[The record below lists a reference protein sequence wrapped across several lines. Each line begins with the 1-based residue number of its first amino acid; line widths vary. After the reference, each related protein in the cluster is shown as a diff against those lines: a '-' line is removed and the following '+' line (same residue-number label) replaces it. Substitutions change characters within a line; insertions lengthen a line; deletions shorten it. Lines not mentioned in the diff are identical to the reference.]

1 MDVSFVRDDR
11 WFPRRCLRAFF
22 AQQGL
27 DRAMVIASQSF
38 TALIPLMILTSAV
51 LPRGGG
57 SSMADAIIRRFGL
70 SGETAQSVRT
80 VFEAPSSG
88 SVGVLSVLLLVL
100 SGVSLT
106 RRMQKMY
113 LDAWHVPPLPGVRGS
128 LYAAAGLGF
137 LLTEIALLSFVR
149 TILRALPF
157 EGPVSA
163 VVSLAASVVLWTS
176 IPWLLLNRRV
186 AWRRLL
192 LAGTLTGVLSSV
204 WGFATTVYM
213 PPLMATY
220 SERYGLFGITVA
232 LVGWLLCISFIVVV
246 STVVAAELDRAPE
259 RWAVRLRSVTVSR
272 GG

>member
-22 AQQGL
+22 EQQGL
-27 DRAMVIASQSF
+27 DRAMVVASQSF

-51 LPRGGG
+51 LPRGGD
-57 SSMADAIIRRFGL
+57 SSMADAVIRKFGL
-70 SGETAQSVRT
+70 SGATAESVRT
-80 VFEAPSSG
+80 VFEASSSG
-88 SVGVLSVLLLVL
+88 SVGVLSLLLLVL

-106 RRMQKMY
+106 RRLQKMY

-128 LYAAAGLGF
+128 LYAALGLGF

-149 TILRALPF
+149 TVLRALPF
-157 EGPVSA
+157 EGVLSVA
-163 VVSLAASVVLWTS
+163 VSLAASIALWTT
-176 IPWLLLNRRV
+176 IPWLLLHRRL

-192 LAGTLTGVLSSV
+192 LAGILTGVLTSL
-204 WGFATTVYM
+204 WGLATTVYM
-213 PPLMATY
+213 PRLMASY

-246 STVVAAELDRAPE
+246 STIVVAELDRAPE
-259 RWAVRLRSVTVSR
+259 RWAVRLRSVTMSR